1 MSFFVESL
9 CAQKIICYNFCFL
22 LFKLLQAINNSF
34 NGHGQNDSRIPVPF
48 TSFEMDVAVAIYAIG
63 GMFGALPA
71 GFLADLVGR

>member
-1 MSFFVESL
+1 MLKDNYVITAVFSL
-9 CAQKIICYNFCFL
+9 NC
-22 LFKLLQAINNSF
+22 LQAINNSF

>member
-1 MSFFVESL
+1 MLKDNYVITAVFSL
-9 CAQKIICYNFCFL
+9 NY
-22 LFKLLQAINNSF
+22 LQAINNSF